1 MTGTLPASG
10 DGPRMPFTPDTRYPD
25 PAVQSL
31 HPGFAALR
39 LYSASVEQLASGG
52 RWAEGPQWFADHRC
66 LLWSDIPN
74 NRILRWDDT
83 TGVVT
88 PFRAPSHHAN
98 GLARDP
104 QGRLLACEHGTR
116 RVTRTEPD
124 GSLAVLADHYDGA
137 RLNSPNDIVCQRSG
151 NIWFT
156 DPSFGIHGWWE
167 GVPAPQERPHAV

>member
-10 DGPRMPFTPDTRYPD
+10 DGPRMPFTPNTRYPD

-88 PFRAPSHHAN
+88 PFRAPSTTPTAWRAILRA
-98 GLARDP
+98 GCWPASTAR
-104 QGRLLACEHGTR
+104 
-116 RVTRTEPD
+116 
-124 GSLAVLADHYDGA
+124 AV
-137 RLNSPNDIVCQRSG
+137 S
-151 NIWFT
+151 
-156 DPSFGIHGWWE
+156 
-167 GVPAPQERPHAV
+167 PAPSPTAASPCWPTTTTARG